1 MATPR
6 PMQRFFS
13 APMSWCSAAG
23 MVKLSRI
30 TRTSLTLF
38 AAFLLLF
45 KDAPGFRSADLA
57 GAPPIRSAPNLEGL
71 WAIGRVSKEGA
82 VNQGCDNILYIQFTQ
97 TRLIARRKEA
107 LMSIDAFHE
116 RARMLFAIALALAAS
131 NAGANG
137 DEYRDPAYGKAG
149 DPAKVSRTVAID
161 MSDSMRFTPAVITAR
176 KGETIRFALSNS
188 GKVRHEMV
196 LGSSTELKEHAALM
210 RKFPE
215 MQHSDPNRLTVD
227 PGKTGALV
235 WQFTR
240 AGTFDF
246 ACLQPGHFEAGMR
259 GKITVR

>member
-1 MATPR
+1 MPIDTINVR
-6 PMQRFFS
+6 
-13 APMSWCSAAG
+13 AP
-23 MVKLSRI
+23 
-30 TRTSLTLF
+30 
-38 AAFLLLF
+38 LLL
-45 KDAPGFRSADLA
+45 
-57 GAPPIRSAPNLEGL
+57 
-71 WAIGRVSKEGA
+71 
-82 VNQGCDNILYIQFTQ
+82 
-97 TRLIARRKEA
+97 
-107 LMSIDAFHE
+107 AF
-116 RARMLFAIALALAAS
+116 ALALTAFGAS
-131 NAGANG
+131 AHG
-137 DEYRDPAYGKAG
+137 DEHRATVYGRPG

-161 MSDSMRFTPAVITAR
+161 MSDSMRFTPALITAS

-196 LGSSTELKEHAALM
+196 LGSSTELAEHAALM

-215 MQHSDPNRLTVD
+215 MEHADPNRLSVD